1 MNKSQDLVLV
11 TGVTGHQGGAV
22 ARELVAQG
30 VKVRGMTRKP
40 DSDAAKAMQKL
51 GIEIVTGDFDDEA
64 SLKSALNG
72 AWGAFSVQNT
82 WEVGVE
88 REEEQGKRFAKLAKE
103 AGIKH
108 FVYTSVASAHRETGI
123 PHFENKWR
131 IEQTIKALGFP
142 SWTVIRPVFFME
154 NLAGPWFLPGIQEGK
169 LIVGMEPNTPL
180 QMIAV
185 ADIGKYGA
193 WAFLEHEKLNGRAI
207 DIAGDELTMPQTA
220 EKLAKATKHPVE
232 FVQAPIEEVRKAS
245 ADFAAML
252 EWFVDVGYDARIAST
267 SEESGIAPTSFDQ
280 WAEKAALGSP
290 VNAP

>member
-1 MNKSQDLVLV
+1 MNKNQDLVLV

-22 ARELVAQG
+22 ARELIAQG

-40 DSDAAKAMQKL
+40 DSDAAKALQKL
-51 GIEIVTGDFDDEA
+51 GIEIVAGDFDDEA
-64 SLKSALNG
+64 SLRNALKG

-82 WEVGVE
+82 WEVGVD
-88 REEEQGKRFAKLAKE
+88 REEEQGKRFAKIAHE
-103 AGIKH
+103 AGIRH

-154 NLAGPWFLPGIQEGK
+154 NLAGPWFLSGIQEGK
-169 LIVGMEPNTPL
+169 LVVGIEPTTPL

-193 WAFLEHEKLNGRAI
+193 WAFLEHESLNGRAI
-207 DIAGDELTMPQTA
+207 DIAGDELTMPRTA
-220 EKLAKATKHPVE
+220 EILAQVTKHPVE

-252 EWFVDVGYDARIAST
+252 EWFVDVGYDVRIAST
-267 SEESGIAPTSFDQ
+267 AEESGIRPTTFQEWAAKAPF
-280 WAEKAALGSP
+280 GSP

>member
-1 MNKSQDLVLV
+1 MDKNKDLVLV

-22 ARELVAQG
+22 ARELVANG

-40 DSDAAKAMQKL
+40 DGEAAQALKKL
-51 GIEIVTGDFDDEA
+51 GIEIVAGDLDDEA
-64 SLKSALNG
+64 SLKNALKG
-72 AWGAFSVQNT
+72 AWGAFAVQNT
-82 WEVGVE
+82 WEAGVE
-88 REEEQGKRFAKLAKE
+88 HEEEQGKRFAKLAKE
-103 AGIKH
+103 AGIRH
-108 FVYTSVASAHRETGI
+108 LVYTSVASAHRNTGI

-169 LIVGMEPNTPL
+169 LAVAIEPTTKL

-193 WAFLEHEKLNGRAI
+193 WAFLEHESLNGRAI
-207 DIAGDELTMPQTA
+207 DIAGDELTMPEA
-220 EKLAKATKHPVE
+220 AKILARATKHPVE
-232 FVQAPIEEVRKAS
+232 FVQLPIEVVRAGS

-252 EWFVDVGYDARIAST
+252 EWFVDVGYDAHIPSR
-267 SEESGIAPTSFDQ
+267 SEESGIAPTSFEE
-280 WAEKAALGSP
+280 WASSAALGSP
-290 VNAP
+290 VSAS

>member
-1 MNKSQDLVLV
+1 MNKNQDLVLV

-22 ARELVAQG
+22 ARELIAQG

-40 DSDAAKAMQKL
+40 DGDAAKALSKL
-51 GIEIVTGDFDDEA
+51 GIEIVAGDFDDEA
-64 SLKSALNG
+64 SLRNALKG

-82 WEVGVE
+82 WEVGVD
-88 REEEQGKRFAKLAKE
+88 REEEQGKRFAQIAKE

-131 IEQTIKALGFP
+131 IEQTIKQLGFP

-169 LIVGMEPNTPL
+169 LIVGIEPTTPL

-185 ADIGKYGA
+185 QDIGKYGA
-193 WAFLEHEKLNGRAI
+193 WAFLEHESLNGRAI
-207 DIAGDELTMPQTA
+207 DIAGDELTMPQAAAILTQVM
-220 EKLAKATKHPVE
+220 KRPVE

-252 EWFVDVGYDARIAST
+252 EWFVDVGYDVRIAST
-267 SEESGIAPTSFDQ
+267 SEESGIRPTKFQ
-280 WAEKAALGSP
+280 EWAEKAPFGSP